1 MDKNVLSTQIGQ
13 RLRFH
18 RQQRQLS
25 LEELAD
31 LTGVSKPMLG
41 QIERGTSNPTVAI
54 LWKIAA
60 GLQIPFASFLITDPS
75 IKIIREDEQIFFKE
89 DNNLFQTY
97 NTFASPGIP
106 LEIYRIRMLPGC
118 KHHSDPTGIGVLKSL
133 TVHSGTLTIKIG
145 EENTNTLT
153 KGDAIS
159 FSSDVAQVYQNLTD
173 ETCEFNMTIYYSS
186 PHIQLGTGVVSK

>member
-1 MDKNVLSTQIGQ
+1 MDKNFLSTQIGQ
-13 RLRFH
+13 RLRFY

-25 LEELAD
+25 LEDLSE

-41 QIERGTSNPTVAI
+41 QIERGSSNPTVAI

-60 GLQIPFASFLITDPS
+60 GLQIPFASFLIGDPS
-75 IKIIREDEQIFFKE
+75 IKILRKEEQPFLKE
-89 DNNLFQTY
+89 DNNLFETY

-118 KHHSDPTGIGVLKSL
+118 KHISSPTGLGVLKSI
-133 TVHSGTLTIKIG
+133 TVHSGELTIEIG
-145 EENTNTLT
+145 EDNGNTLK

-159 FSSDVAQVYQNLTD
+159 FSSDVCQVYLNLIED
-173 ETCEFNMTIYYSS
+173 ICEFQMSIYYSS
-186 PHIQLGTGVVSK
+186 THIQSEAGIINK

>member
-1 MDKNVLSTQIGQ
+1 MDKNFLSVQIGQ

-41 QIERGTSNPTVAI
+41 QIERGTSNPTVAV

-60 GLQIPFASFLITDPS
+60 GLQIPFASFLIKDPS
-75 IKIIREDEQIFFKE
+75 IKILRKDEQPFFQE
-89 DNNLFQTY
+89 DNNLFETY

-106 LEIYRIRMLPGC
+106 LEIYRIRMLPRC
-118 KHHSDPTGIGVLKSL
+118 KHISAPTGIGVLKSI
-133 TVHSGTLTIKIG
+133 TVHSGHLSIEIG
-145 EENTNTLT
+145 EENGHTLET
-153 KGDAIS
+153 GDSIS
-159 FSSDVAQVYQNLTD
+159 FDSDTNHVYRNHAD
-173 ETCEFNMTIYYSS
+173 EVCEFTMSIYYSS
-186 PHIQLGTGVVSK
+186 PQIQTGLGNVKK

>member
-1 MDKNVLSTQIGQ
+1 MDKNFLSIQIGQ
-13 RLRFH
+13 RLRFY

-25 LEELAD
+25 LEDLAE

-60 GLQIPFASFLITDPS
+60 GLQIPFASFLIRDPS
-75 IKIIREDEQIFFKE
+75 IKILREEEQPLFKE
-89 DNNLFQTY
+89 DNDLFETY

-118 KHHSDPTGIGVLKSL
+118 KHLSAPTGIGVLKSI
-133 TVHSGTLTIKIG
+133 TVHSGILSIEIG
-145 EENTNTLT
+145 EENDQTLKT
-153 KGDAIS
+153 GDAIS
-159 FSSDVAQVYQNLTD
+159 FSSDVYQIYQNHT
-173 ETCEFNMTIYYSS
+173 EEVCEFNMSIYYSS
-186 PHIQLGTGVVSK
+186 PHIQTGTEMK

>member
-1 MDKNVLSTQIGQ
+1 MDKNFLSTQIGQ
-13 RLRFH
+13 RLRYY

-25 LEELAD
+25 LEELAE

-60 GLQIPFASFLITDPS
+60 GLQIPFASFLVRDPS
-75 IKIIREDEQIFFKE
+75 IKVLREEEQPFFKE
-89 DNNLFQTY
+89 DKDLFQTY
-97 NTFASPGIP
+97 NTFVSPGIP

-118 KHHSDPTGIGVLKSL
+118 KHHSEPTGIGVLKSI
-133 TVHSGTLTIKIG
+133 TVHAGIMSLEIG
-145 EENTNTLT
+145 EENQHTLK

-159 FSSDVAQVYQNLTD
+159 FSSDVYQVYQNLTED
-173 ETCEFNMTIYYSS
+173 VCEFNMSIYYSS
-186 PHIQLGTGVVSK
+186 PHIKSGPGY

>member
-1 MDKNVLSTQIGQ
+1 MDKNSLSSQIGE
-13 RLRFH
+13 RLRFY

-25 LEELAD
+25 LEELAE
-31 LTGVSKPMLG
+31 LTSVSKPMLG

-60 GLQIPFASFLITDPS
+60 GLQIPFASFLVKDPS
-75 IKIIREDEQIFFKE
+75 IKMLKEEQQPFFKE
-89 DNNLFQTY
+89 DNDLFETY

-118 KHHSDPTGIGVLKSL
+118 KHHSASTGIGALKSI
-133 TVHSGTLTIKIG
+133 TVHSGNLFIEIGKDNYHTLS
-145 EENTNTLT
+145 

-159 FSSDVAQVYQNLTD
+159 FSTDVYQVYQNLNED
-173 ETCEFNMTIYYSS
+173 ICEFNMSIYYSS
-186 PHIQLGTGVVSK
+186 PHIQSGQGIQ